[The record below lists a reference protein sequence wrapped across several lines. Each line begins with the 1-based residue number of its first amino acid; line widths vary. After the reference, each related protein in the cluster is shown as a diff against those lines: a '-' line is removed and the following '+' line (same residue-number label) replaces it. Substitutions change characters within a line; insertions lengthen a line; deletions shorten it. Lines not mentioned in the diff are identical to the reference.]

1 MTNRLQR
8 LYRQICTVCLV
19 SSLLLCSLVSY
30 AAEETIVGKVVKV
43 TGEVTASAN
52 GSTRPLTRGV
62 DLFVGYTI
70 TTSANG
76 YAQLRLTDDAILR
89 RANFGT
95 GKVEGG
101 ALALD
106 HCGLQRRWRSA

>member
-19 SSLLLCSLVSY
+19 STLLLCSLVSY

-62 DLFVGYTI
+62 DLFVGDTI

-76 YAQLRLTDDAILR
+76 YAQLRLTDDAII
-89 RANFGT
+89 
-95 GKVEGG
+95 
-101 ALALD
+101 ALKAD
-106 HCGLQRRWRSA
+106 TVFEISDYSFQAAFAPLQEP